1 MSSPGRK
8 KKKKNLLGEG
18 EGARLLAWE
27 SWASSCPGWVHRSS
41 KSAVTA
47 PFAPRAAQHREARPR
62 RPSVRNGSPYLERHG
77 GTQLRDSLAHPAS
90 GAAPAGGCTET
101 LETLEDSGPAPHAR
115 RWGQGPGRA
124 GIRSVGS
131 SGSAR
136 QLASREGGGPASARS
151 PPGPHRDNDA
161 GADYTSQRAP
171 WLGRGSGRCG
181 GDALYCSAP
190 RTSTSSGSG
199 TRLESASSRQACGC
213 ACSGAKNRSPKQPPT
228 HPCLLSASCA
238 AARWGCVDKKGPVSP
253 IGRSHA
259 NPTPSD

>member
-8 KKKKNLLGEG
+8 KKTKNLLGEG

-47 PFAPRAAQHREARPR
+47 PFAPRAAQHRVARPR
-62 RPSVRNGSPYLERHG
+62 SPSVRNGSSYLERHG

-115 RWGQGPGRA
+115 RRGQGPGRA
-124 GIRSVGS
+124 GTRSVGS

-136 QLASREGGGPASARS
+136 QLASREGGVVPLPPAAHPGLTAITTQAQTTLPRGLRGWDVAPGGVAGTLFTAPPLAPPALQVLGPAWS
-151 PPGPHRDNDA
+151 
-161 GADYTSQRAP
+161 
-171 WLGRGSGRCG
+171 
-181 GDALYCSAP
+181 
-190 RTSTSSGSG
+190 
-199 TRLESASSRQACGC
+199 RLRPD
-213 ACSGAKNRSPKQPPT
+213 R
-228 HPCLLSASCA
+228 LA
-238 AARWGCVDKKGPVSP
+238 AAHAQVQRTVHPTTYPPV
-253 IGRSHA
+253 
-259 NPTPSD
+259 PSERVLCSCQVGMRG